1 MTIAGLGFGTDS
13 GLILVLFGDVPCEVT
28 SATDG
33 EISCSLKLGVA
44 GDKPIFLQ
52 VHRHAVIVNSEHIEL

>member
-13 GLILVLFGDVPCEVT
+13 GLILVLFGDVPCEVI

-44 GDKPIFLQ
+44 GDKQIFLQ
-52 VHRHAVIVNSEHIEL
+52 VYTSSAIVIIIIMNI

>member
-13 GLILVLFGDVPCEVT
+13 GLILVLFGDVPCEVI

-52 VHRHAVIVNSEHIEL
+52 VYRQQ